1 MSSVSI
7 TVSVHHIKEMAEGV
21 RDGEIK
27 IKFVQFR
34 GSRGTPSFATSSSS
48 PGGLDCGTMAAMG
61 TLEQELQKIYD
72 SEINLSISWMWDAG
86 FDLKLGD
93 EFGGFVEEGQVRGVA
108 DILPWFQEA
117 IAKHYPTSQYQV
129 ERTGGKFTPQFV
141 EPIAEG

>member
-1 MSSVSI
+1 M
-7 TVSVHHIKEMAEGV
+7 V
-21 RDGEIK
+21 RDGEMR
-27 IKFVQFR
+27 IKFAQFR
-34 GSRGTPSFATSSSS
+34 GGMGASSFGTRSSRSSR
-48 PGGLDCGTMAAMG
+48 LDCGTMAAMG

-93 EFGGFVEEGQVRGVA
+93 EFGGFVEEGQVRSVA

-117 IAKHYPTSQYQV
+117 IAKRYPTSQYQV
-129 ERTGGKFTPQFV
+129 ERMGGTFTPEFV

>member
-1 MSSVSI
+1 
-7 TVSVHHIKEMAEGV
+7 
-21 RDGEIK
+21 
-27 IKFVQFR
+27 
-34 GSRGTPSFATSSSS
+34 
-48 PGGLDCGTMAAMG
+48 MG

-93 EFGGFVEEGQVRGVA
+93 EFGGFVEEGQVRSVGDV
-108 DILPWFQEA
+108 LPWFQEA

-129 ERTGGKFTPQFV
+129 ERMGGTFTPQFI

>member
-1 MSSVSI
+1 
-7 TVSVHHIKEMAEGV
+7 
-21 RDGEIK
+21 
-27 IKFVQFR
+27 
-34 GSRGTPSFATSSSS
+34 
-48 PGGLDCGTMAAMG
+48 MG

-93 EFGGFVEEGQVRGVA
+93 EFGGFVEEGQVRSVGDV
-108 DILPWFQEA
+108 LPWFQEA

-129 ERTGGKFTPQFV
+129 ESMGGTFTPQFI